1 MTAACWQV
9 AHRPTEPGRGS
20 RGSGIATDSTEFTER
35 KAIWPRTARNTR
47 RKPVWYSVPS
57 VLSVTE
63 LFPCLSVAR
72 HEKRFGHGLR
82 GIPGENPFGTPYHP
96 CFPWPNSLRVFPWL
110 ATKSDLATDCAEYPE
125 KTRLVLRAI
134 RAFRDRTLSV
144 SFRGSPRKAIW
155 PRTARNTRRKPV
167 WYSVPSVLSVAELSP
182 CLSVARHEKR
192 FGHGLRGIPGE
203 NPFGAPCH
211 PCFPWPNSFRVFPWL
226 ATKSDLATDCA
237 EYPEKTR
244 LVLRAIR
251 AFRDR
256 TLSVSFRG
264 SPRKAIW
271 PRTARNTRRKPV
283 WYFVPSV
290 LSMTELFPCLSVARH
305 EKRFGHGLRGIPGEN
320 PFGTSYHPC
329 FP

>member
-57 VLSVTE
+57 VLSVAE

-72 HEKRFGHGLR
+72 HEKRSGHGLR
-82 GIPGENPFGTPYHP
+82 GIPGENPFGT
-96 CFPWPNSLRVFPWL
+96 
-110 ATKSDLATDCAEYPE
+110 
-125 KTRLVLRAI
+125 
-134 RAFRDRTLSV
+134 
-144 SFRGSPRKAIW
+144 
-155 PRTARNTRRKPV
+155 
-167 WYSVPSVLSVAELSP
+167 
-182 CLSVARHEKR
+182 
-192 FGHGLRGIPGE
+192 
-203 NPFGAPCH
+203 PCH

-251 AFRDR
+251 AFRGR

-283 WYFVPSV
+283 WYSVPSV
-290 LSMTELFPCLSVARH
+290 LSVAELFPCLSVARH

-320 PFGTSYHPC
+320 PFGTPCCPC
-329 FP
+329 FPWPNSFRVFPWLVSIRTVRGLSWTGMFTSEAVTRGIKVRVESEYAPERSQPSQNQWFFLYTITILNEGTEPAQLLTRHWVITDGTGHV